1 MYDND
6 LQLLDQKLKIRSI
19 LKRNALPMCSIL
31 CGCRD
36 FPARAVGHLLGGE
49 SDSILAAGGEIGPGV
64 RITYSGVSQPTR
76 CDQRNSIVGVGAL
89 KIGCGR

>member
-1 MYDND
+1 
-6 LQLLDQKLKIRSI
+6 
-19 LKRNALPMCSIL
+19 
-31 CGCRD
+31 
-36 FPARAVGHLLGGE
+36 
-49 SDSILAAGGEIGPGV
+49 LAAGGEIGPGV